1 MKGTK
6 GLQGLLDITEYY
18 VRELIVRENPAYKAK
33 ESYEGEVKISYNIKR
48 KGPELLFRIDMT
60 AQVGSPKKM
69 ASAYPYYSSISLTGL
84 FKFLGETDE
93 DTIAKMIHLN
103 GLSIL
108 YGIARGIVSQAT
120 STSIHGKYILP
131 TINFIEVIKRQS
143 TKKALKKKSKKKS

>member
-1 MKGTK
+1 MKGAK
-6 GLQGLLDITEYY
+6 GLQARLDITEYF

-84 FKFLGETDE
+84 FKFLEETDE

-120 STSIHGKYILP
+120 STCTYGKYILP